1 MTSFYQIFSSNSSQ
15 YLEIPYEYSN
25 RFLINAQPNNQAVI
39 KCVNGKEFEV
49 LLTKHKGAFVFMDGW
64 ESIVA
69 KLSFTDGCFLMF
81 KQIELY
87 SYLLTPFKKMQPHP
101 ILGSNVPLFTSM
113 STEKTISNVEYF
125 CQRFTQESNDNLII
139 PADFV
144 EETIRLPSIRKLT
157 FKVHVNLWDSFDVM
171 IEKDRDT
178 KAYFLYDSWDNV
190 VSYVP
195 IYPDYYVVMRYIFKQ
210 NFQLIVYDLN
220 GCEVLVRKRVYTLAA
235 INIPKPGPSNIEIKD
250 TDVETDHEKDEDE
263 SDPDYNEYMDDDYD
277 DVSSISTNSDSD
289 GMSDEEDV
297 EVSDFEED
305 KKVDPDYHPIEFE
318 WKYDRR
324 FVSSVSISIIYI

>member
-1 MTSFYQIFSSNSSQ
+1 MNLFSTTFSHNSFILIHLIFFK
-15 YLEIPYEYSN
+15 EIPYEYNN
-25 RFLINAQPNNQAVI
+25 RFLINAQPNNQVVI

-64 ESIVA
+64 NSIVA

-125 CQRFTQESNDNLII
+125 CQRFTQESNDN
-139 PADFV
+139 F
-144 EETIRLPSIRKLT
+144 
-157 FKVHVNLWDSFDVM
+157 
-171 IEKDRDT
+171 
-178 KAYFLYDSWDNV
+178 AYFLYDSWDNV

-235 INIPKPGPSNIEIKD
+235 INIPKPGPSNIDIKD

-263 SDPDYNEYMDDDYD
+263 SDPDYNESMDDDYD

-297 EVSDFEED
+297 EVSDSEKD
-305 KKVDPDYHPIEFE
+305 KMVDPDYDPIEFE
-318 WKYDRR
+318 WKYGRR